1 MVLSI
6 TNMYIGNKEFINTA
20 VDPLNVGITLNS
32 FPKSVRIIQIQNLKC
47 YDLKEQ
53 EFIDFPQR
61 IHQETFK

>member
-6 TNMYIGNKEFINTA
+6 TNMYIGYKEFKNTA
-20 VDPLNVGITLNS
+20 LDPLNVGITLNS
-32 FPKSVRIIQIQNLKC
+32 FLKSVRIIQIQNFKC

-53 EFIDFPQR
+53 ELIGFHQR